1 MKKSEFKQIVNASK
15 EQIWEI
21 LFNQY
26 GGIHTHNPTMKS
38 SNYMQN
44 AIKGELNCL
53 RHCKFDD
60 K

>member
-15 EQIWEI
+15 EEMWEI

-53 RHCKFDD
+53 RYCKFDD